1 MAQTPLIFDIKRY
14 SINDGPGIRIT
25 IFFKGCPLNCIWC
38 HNPEGISL
46 KQQKMYSSNKC
57 IGCSYCVRECTRQ
70 AVSLTK
76 DGIITDKNLCT
87 LCEKCAAVC
96 PSRATE
102 MAGKRY
108 VPKDLLKEIVKETMF
123 FDSSEGGVTF
133 CGGEPL
139 MHPEFLAQML
149 DLCGEE
155 DIHRCVDTSF
165 YANQNVIA
173 TIADKCELFLIDI
186 KVMDEEKHI
195 KYTGKSNRVILENI
209 RFLAETPHPYWIR
222 VPLIEGV
229 NADRENLEKTA
240 QFIASL
246 KYKPEWINL
255 LVYHDIA
262 KGKHTRLNSKYN
274 NEEICMNA
282 PSAETQDMALEIFR
296 TYNLNVKIG
305 G

>member
-57 IGCSYCVRECTRQ
+57 IGCSYCVRECPRQ

-186 KVMDEEKHI
+186 KMMDEEKHI

-209 RFLAETPHPYWIR
+209 RFLAETPHPY
-222 VPLIEGV
+222 
-229 NADRENLEKTA
+229 
-240 QFIASL
+240 
-246 KYKPEWINL
+246 
-255 LVYHDIA
+255 
-262 KGKHTRLNSKYN
+262 
-274 NEEICMNA
+274 
-282 PSAETQDMALEIFR
+282 
-296 TYNLNVKIG
+296 
-305 G
+305 